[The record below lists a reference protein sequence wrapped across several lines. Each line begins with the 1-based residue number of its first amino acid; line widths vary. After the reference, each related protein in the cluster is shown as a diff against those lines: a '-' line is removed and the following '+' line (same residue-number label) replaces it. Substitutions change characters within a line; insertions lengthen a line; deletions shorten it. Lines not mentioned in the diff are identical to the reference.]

1 METVLAIN
9 GRINAVIGIPV
20 SRTLVMGVLTVTE
33 DSFSDG
39 GIWLRTEDAVRHAHD
54 MAEQGADIIDIG
66 AESTRP
72 GARRVPEDVEEQR
85 VLGVLAALA
94 GSDSGRHM
102 VPVSVDT
109 TRSKVADSALKH
121 GAAIIN
127 DVSGGQLDPE
137 LPHVAA
143 AYGCPYIVQHWR
155 GWLDPGAAGGSEIYG
170 NGVVNDVYA
179 ELMHQVD
186 AVRAAGVSDERIIID
201 PGLGLS
207 KPEISHN
214 LPLISSLARFQAAG
228 YPVLIGHSR
237 KRFIGSIASGPYP
250 DPARRGQGSTV
261 KGKPVPQQDDV
272 SLDDKDAVTA
282 GLSAL
287 IAERGA
293 WAVRVHD
300 VRRNVCAVAA
310 GDILRHY
317 MGK

>member
-1 METVLAIN
+1 M
-9 GRINAVIGIPV
+9 
-20 SRTLVMGVLTVTE
+20 
-33 DSFSDG
+33 
-39 GIWLRTEDAVRHAHD
+39 
-54 MAEQGADIIDIG
+54 
-66 AESTRP
+66 
-72 GARRVPEDVEEQR
+72 
-85 VLGVLAALA
+85 LGVLAALA

-155 GWLDPGAAGGSEIYG
+155 GWLDPGAAGGSEIYE

-201 PGLGLS
+201 PGLGFS
-207 KPEISHN
+207 KPGISHN
-214 LPLISSLARFQAAG
+214 LPLISSLAKFQATG
-228 YPVLIGHSR
+228 YPVLIGQSR
-237 KRFIGSIASGPYP
+237 KRFIGSIASGTYP
-250 DPARRGQGSTV
+250 DPARRGQDSTV
-261 KGKPVPQQDDV
+261 EGKPVPQQDDV
-272 SLDDKDAVTA
+272 GLDDKDAVTA

-287 IAERGA
+287 IAERRA

>member
-1 METVLAIN
+1 ML
-9 GRINAVIGIPV
+9 
-20 SRTLVMGVLTVTE
+20 
-33 DSFSDG
+33 F
-39 GIWLRTEDAVRHAHD
+39 
-54 MAEQGADIIDIG
+54 
-66 AESTRP
+66 
-72 GARRVPEDVEEQR
+72 
-85 VLGVLAALA
+85 
-94 GSDSGRHM
+94 
-102 VPVSVDT
+102 
-109 TRSKVADSALKH
+109 RS
-121 GAAIIN
+121 
-127 DVSGGQLDPE
+127 
-137 LPHVAA
+137 
-143 AYGCPYIVQHWR
+143 
-155 GWLDPGAAGGSEIYG
+155 
-170 NGVVNDVYA
+170 
-179 ELMHQVD
+179 
-186 AVRAAGVSDERIIID
+186 
-201 PGLGLS
+201 
-207 KPEISHN
+207 
-214 LPLISSLARFQAAG
+214 SSLARFQAAG

>member
-20 SRTLVMGVLTVTE
+20 SRTLVMGVLNVTE

-39 GIWLRTEDAVRHAHD
+39 GVWLRTEDAVRHAHD

-72 GARRVPEDVEEQR
+72 GARRVPEDVEVQR

-94 GSDSGRHM
+94 GSDSGRRM

-155 GWLDPGAAGGSEIYG
+155 GWLDPGSSGSSEIYED
-170 NGVVNDVYA
+170 GVVNDVYA

-201 PGLGLS
+201 PGLGFS
-207 KPEISHN
+207 KPGISHN
-214 LPLISSLARFQAAG
+214 LPLISSLARFQATG

-237 KRFIGSIASGPYP
+237 KRFIGSIASGTYP
-250 DPARRGQGSTV
+250 DPARRGQDSTV
-261 KGKPVPQQDDV
+261 EGKPVPQQDDV

-287 IAERGA
+287 IAERRA

-300 VRRNVCAVAA
+300 VRRNVCAVAV

>member
-20 SRTLVMGVLTVTE
+20 SRTLVMGVLNVTE

-72 GARRVPEDVEEQR
+72 GARRVPEDVEVQR
-85 VLGVLAALA
+85 VLGVLAVLA
-94 GSDSGRHM
+94 GSDSGRRM

-155 GWLDPGAAGGSEIYG
+155 GWLDPGSSGSSEIYED
-170 NGVVNDVYA
+170 GVVNDVYA

-201 PGLGLS
+201 PGLGFS
-207 KPEISHN
+207 KPGISHN
-214 LPLISSLARFQAAG
+214 LPLISSLARFQATG
-228 YPVLIGHSR
+228 YPVLIGQSR
-237 KRFIGSIASGPYP
+237 KRFIGSIISDPYP
-250 DPARRGQGSTV
+250 DSARRGQGSTV
-261 KGKPVPQQDDV
+261 KGKPVPQQEV
-272 SLDDKDAVTA
+272 NLDDKDAVTA

>member
-20 SRTLVMGVLTVTE
+20 SRTLVMGVLNVTE

-102 VPVSVDT
+102 VPVPVDT

-201 PGLGLS
+201 PGLGFS

-214 LPLISSLARFQAAG
+214 LPLISSLARFQATG
-228 YPVLIGHSR
+228 YPVLIGQSR
-237 KRFIGSIASGPYP
+237 KRFIGSIASGTYP
-250 DPARRGQGSTV
+250 DPARRGQDSTV
-261 KGKPVPQQDDV
+261 EGKPVPQQDDV

-287 IAERGA
+287 IAERRA